1 MHSYRLEIKVSVE
14 RKKNILTLHIKA
26 AFALR
31 ARAHSPSPQPQ
42 PASQPGFATPRPGAR
57 IKVQTRVFA
66 ILHLCPCQKR
76 AILRFYTYIQTKNN
90 YENAFSRF
98 YTYVRTKNSRICDST
113 RMSEP
118 KTRDFA
124 IIHFCPHM
132 DAASAHLDTTL
143 THMDFHDLAKHR
155 APRLTKL
162 KTKQKTTFQ
171 TLIQ

>member
-1 MHSYRLEIKVSVE
+1 MLSEPE
-14 RKKNILTLHIKA
+14 PTA
-26 AFALR
+26 P
-31 ARAHSPSPQPQ
+31 AHSPSPQPT
-42 PASQPGFATPRPGAR
+42 ASFATPRPGAR

-66 ILHLCPCQKR
+66 ILHLCPDQKR

-143 THMDFHDLAKHR
+143 THMDFHDLAK
-155 APRLTKL
+155 PGPLVY
-162 KTKQKTTFQ
+162 
-171 TLIQ
+171 IYIYIYIY